1 MKHFSLNLE
10 AISPLAI
17 RSDHAAGG
25 ANSAAY
31 ISGTALSGSLAS
43 VYRLYNPDDS
53 THFEQLFLSG
63 EVQYPDLYP
72 AMFKPDGMQDAVDYP
87 VYPLP
92 KTAQSCKRFPGFSEA
107 QGDKSDDEDEPHGI
121 RDSLLDWA
129 AFKIALLAQKNGQA
143 IDSTTLLS
151 PLQAQKKCQV
161 PECEKPMDHISGF
174 YRRDPESGK
183 MAKAGDE
190 TRLQTHTGIN
200 RDTGTVQEG
209 ILYNRLV
216 FVEHSRFWGMVK
228 LPEQLAVPFHAFIEE
243 VGRTGLVRVGTGRT
257 RGMGKVHLSVEP
269 LEDEQNRFEQ
279 FKDRLR
285 GFNDKLHTQV
295 TEAFPANVVGNLAL
309 QPFYFSLTLHSPAI
323 LCDPMLRYHGSINT
337 NVLAELLNIPHDNF
351 TLVYQAASTRRVSGW
366 NELWGLPR
374 TNEYAIDTGS
384 VFLFG
389 SHIAPD
395 EDKDNTLWQA
405 LFKLEEEGIGRRK
418 AEGFGRV
425 SVSDPFHLEVTLP

>member
-1 MKHFSLNLE
+1 VKHFFLNLE

-17 RSDHAAGG
+17 RSDHATEGAG
-25 ANSAAY
+25 SAAY
-31 ISGTALSGSLAS
+31 ISGTALAGSLAS
-43 VYRLYNPDDS
+43 VYRLYYPNES
-53 THFEQLFLSG
+53 SLFEQLFLRG
-63 EVQYPDLYP
+63 QVQYPDLYP
-72 AMFKPDGMQDAVDYP
+72 AMFKPDGMQNAVDYP

-92 KTAQSCKRFPGFSEA
+92 KTAQSCKRFPGFTQA
-107 QGDKSDDEDEPHGI
+107 QGDESDDENEPHGI
-121 RDSLLDWA
+121 HDSLLDWA
-129 AFKIALLAQKNGQA
+129 TFKLAEQAKKNGQA
-143 IDSTTLLS
+143 IDTMTLLS
-151 PLQAQKKCQV
+151 PLQRHKQCPV
-161 PECEKPMDHISGF
+161 PNCKKPMDHVSGF
-174 YRRDPESGK
+174 YRRDPVNGQ

-209 ILYNRLV
+209 ILYNRQV
-216 FVEHSRFWGMVK
+216 FVEHTRFWGMVK
-228 LPEQLAVPFHAFIEE
+228 LPEQLAAPFHAFIEE

-257 RGMGKVHLSVEP
+257 RGMGKVHLGVEP
-269 LEDEQNRFEQ
+269 LEDAHDRFEQ
-279 FKDRLR
+279 FKNRLR
-285 GFNDKLHTQV
+285 TFNDTLHTQV
-295 TEAFPANVVGNLAL
+295 AKAFSANADKLAF
-309 QPFYFSLTLHSPAI
+309 QPFYFALTLHSPAI

-395 EDKDNTLWQA
+395 ADKDNKLWQA
-405 LFKLEEEGIGRRK
+405 LFKLEEDSISRRK

>member
-10 AISPLAI
+10 AFSPLAI

-31 ISGTALSGSLAS
+31 ISGTALAGSLAT
-43 VYRLYNPDDS
+43 VYRHYYPNNNTD
-53 THFEQLFLSG
+53 FEQLFLSG

-72 AMFKPDGMQDAVDYP
+72 AMFKPTGMHNAVAYP

-92 KTAQSCKRFPGFSEA
+92 KTAQSCKRFPGFTQD
-107 QGDKSDDEDEPHGI
+107 QGDQSDDPDDGPHGI

-129 AFKIALLAQKNGQA
+129 AFELAEQAQKNGQS
-143 IDSTTLLS
+143 INTTTLLS
-151 PLQAQKKCQV
+151 PLQAHKKCPV
-161 PECEKPMDHISGF
+161 CEKPMDHISGF
-174 YRRDPESGK
+174 YRRDPSSGE

-200 RDTGTVQEG
+200 RETGTVQEG

-216 FVEHSRFWGMVK
+216 FVEHTRFWGMVK
-228 LPEQLAVPFHAFIEE
+228 LPEQLAKPFQTFIKE
-243 VGRTGLVRVGTGRT
+243 VGQTGLVRIGTGRT
-257 RGMGKVHLSVEP
+257 RGMGKVNLRVEL
-269 LEDEQNRFEQ
+269 LEDEQERFEQ
-279 FKDRLR
+279 FKGRLR
-285 GFNDKLHTQV
+285 SFNDKLHTQV
-295 TEAFPANVVGNLAL
+295 KQAFPNDAGKLAL
-309 QPFYFSLTLHSPAI
+309 QPFYFALTLHSPAI
-323 LCDPMLRYHGSINT
+323 LCDAMLRYHGSIDT
-337 NVLAELLNIPHDNF
+337 LVLEKLLKISHDNF
-351 TLVYQAASTRRVSGW
+351 ALVYQAASTRRVSGW

-389 SHIAPD
+389 SHINPD
-395 EDKDNTLWQA
+395 EDKDNALWQA
-405 LFKLEEEGIGRRK
+405 LFNLEEEGIGRRK

-425 SVSDPFHLEVTLP
+425 CVSDQFHEVELL